1 MLDTIIYAELFFCQ
15 AIYKSYPIFS
25 LNYKINSKRFY
36 YHMQFILRALQFLRI
51 IGFFLCT
58 KQRSRSQIS
67 KINSDLFK
75 QKKSLLYGYWLVPKK
90 CRRLERK
97 AQKISKNQNWK
108 AGRVRGEVSAQNLS
122 IKVAVATVFSW
133 WPKN

>member
-90 CRRLERK
+90 K
-97 AQKISKNQNWK
+97 KQK
-108 AGRVRGEVSAQNLS
+108 AGKESSENKQESKLEGREGQR
-122 IKVAVATVFSW
+122 
-133 WPKN
+133 

>member
-1 MLDTIIYAELFFCQ
+1 MLDTLIYAELFFCQ

-36 YHMQFILRALQFLRI
+36 YHMQFILRELQFLRI

-75 QKKSLLYGYWLVPKK
+75 QKRSLLYGYWLVPKNAEGWK
-90 CRRLERK
+90 GRLRK
-97 AQKISKNQNWK
+97 QARIKKI
-108 AGRVRGEVSAQNLS
+108 GRQWGSEVISQPRTS
-122 IKVAVATVFSW
+122 PSR
-133 WPKN
+133 WPPPQFLLMP